1 MSTVRAAGLA
11 LRLYV
16 RSFFRPFERLLPSQW
31 CEQHIELPPG
41 KGETKP
47 GKVSFVDR
55 PYQREPLDAFVDPT
69 VRDIVFVGPTRI
81 GKTFFLRMGLAYS
94 IAGDPAP
101 TLWVDATEDKGKDVS
116 KKELRP
122 MIEYNSI
129 LRERKPVNRHNVTDL
144 QILFPG
150 AAFTI
155 VGGNSPAQVAGDTV
169 KRVFGNE
176 LDKWSDATAKE
187 ASIAELVRHRTESFE
202 DERKHAW
209 SSTPTIESAATW
221 QYYLRGDQRKWF
233 CICPRCATLQELV
246 WENVKWS
253 PEAKLANG
261 KWDLARVKTSARY
274 SCTAATCT
282 AHDPDGA
289 LGSGWTDA
297 ERVAAIRDIERG
309 AAWVATATGEPGW
322 RSYHVNGLYGPL
334 KTNSCGELAV
344 DFLAAK
350 NAGFMMTLQDFWNSR
365 MGLPWLDNVSD
376 LTVAKFAARESP
388 PAPWATYFR
397 GEIPANFRAE
407 WVIIGF
413 DVQSNRL
420 PYVVRAGDW
429 AGHSF
434 TIDHG
439 DAPTWKDLE
448 QVQLDY
454 HKRLAPPASF
464 VIGDINYEERRAE
477 ALEQI
482 YLRKNRGWFAAEGFE
497 LAKDRVRMEAA
508 EVFAGG
514 KLAGQGHK
522 IVKLVISLY
531 EFKVELEKRFAGEIG
546 NWFSYQLPPLG
557 ATDVEAEEQ
566 VEYYK
571 QLLDERRVPRRPAVQ
586 GKPPMV
592 FKSRSGN
599 NHYFD
604 CEVYILALFWT
615 LQKQR
620 SYVARKQR
628 GAGERKSVEVA
639 TS

>member
-1 MSTVRAAGLA
+1 MSAAGVA
-11 LRLYV
+11 LRL
-16 RSFFRPFERLLPSQW
+16 FIAGFLRPVERLLPSQW
-31 CEQHIELPPG
+31 CEKHIELPPG

-47 GKVSFVDR
+47 GAVSFVDR
-55 PYQREPLDAFVDPT
+55 PYQREPLDSFADPT
-69 VRDIVFVGPTRI
+69 VTDIVFVGPTRI
-81 GKTFFLRMGLAYS
+81 GKTFFLRMGLAWS

-169 KRVFGNE
+169 KRTFGNE

-187 ASIAELVRHRTESFE
+187 ASIAELLRHRTESFE
-202 DERKHAW
+202 DERKHGW
-209 SSTPTIESAATW
+209 SSTPTIEQAVTW
-221 QYYLRGDQRKWF
+221 QYFLRGDQRKWQ
-233 CICPRCATLQELV
+233 CVCPRCETLQALE
-246 WENVKWS
+246 WDNVKWD
-253 PEAKLANG
+253 PLAKQANG
-261 KWDLARVKTSARY
+261 KWDLARVKASARY
-274 SCTAATCT
+274 SCINAACA
-282 AHDPDGA
+282 AHDPDGSR
-289 LGSGWTDA
+289 GTGWTDA
-297 ERVAAIRDIERG
+297 ERVAAIQDVERG
-309 AAWVATATGEPGW
+309 ARWLPTAVGQPGW

-350 NAGFMMTLQDFWNSR
+350 NAGFLMTLQDFWNSR

-376 LTVAKFAARESP
+376 LTVSKFALRESP
-388 PAPWATYFR
+388 PKPWAAYFR
-397 GEIPANFRAE
+397 GEIPAGFDPE
-407 WVIIGF
+407 WVIIGV

-429 AGHSF
+429 AGNSF
-434 TIDHG
+434 TVDHG
-439 DAPTWKDLE
+439 NAPTWKDLD
-448 QVQLDY
+448 QVQVDY
-454 HKRLAPPASF
+454 QKRLGAPSSF
-464 VIGDINYEERRAE
+464 LIVDVNYEERRAE
-477 ALEQI
+477 TLERI
-482 YLRKNRGWFAAEGFE
+482 YERKHRGWFGAEGFE
-497 LAKDRVRMEAA
+497 LAKDRVRLEGAD
-508 EVFAGG
+508 VFLGG
-514 KLAGQGHK
+514 KLANKGHK

-531 EFKVELEKRFAGEIG
+531 EFKVELEKRFAGEIA

-586 GKPPMV
+586 GKPPTV

-599 NHYFD
+599 NHFFD

-615 LQKQR
+615 LQKSR
-620 SYVARKQR
+620 SYVARKKQ
-628 GAGERKSVEVA
+628 ATGERKTVEVS